1 MQTILYR
8 SLFLASTPF
17 TVLAATSDEAI
28 NLAETVVT
36 ATRTETRQNE
46 LATAMTVY
54 TRQDIEKLQVR
65 TLPELLKGTPGVDMV
80 QSGGYGKDTNVYL
93 RGTNSDHVLVLIDGI
108 KAGSVTT
115 GTSAFQFIPIDQVE
129 RVEITRGP
137 QSSLYGSE
145 AIGGVIQIFTRK
157 GGNSERPNIALETG
171 GGSYD
176 TYNGSAAVSGKWGKA
191 WYSLG
196 AAQLGS
202 QGINALSGVSVASGY
217 NPDRDGYNNTSLNAK
232 TGYRFDN
239 GAELEAFF
247 LRAEGETEIDNSISS
262 TTEFVNQ
269 TLGATASANFSDM
282 WRSTLRI
289 GQSVDDADQFRHN
302 GKFTSRF
309 NTTRWNASWLN
320 ELALHKDH
328 QLTLGTDYRFDEI
341 DSTTRYAETS
351 RYDVGAF
358 AELHSRVFDKHFL
371 NASLRWDENQAFGDS
386 VTGNFG
392 WRFNWD
398 YGLSAF
404 ASFGNAFKAPTFNQ
418 LYFPGFGN
426 PGLRPEKSTSF
437 EAGFA
442 GRHDWANWELRAYH
456 TNIEDLIVFS
466 GTPSTARNIGKAQID
481 GIEAEV
487 STQIFGWNNKL
498 SMNLMTPKDRQTNLR
513 LPRRVTE
520 SLSYDV
526 SRSFGDVDIGAS
538 VLAQGERFDNSTN
551 TVRLGSFMT
560 ADLRTAYRIDK
571 NWMLSAKLNNMF
583 DKRYQTVNTYN
594 SFGRN
599 FYFSIHYNY

>member
-1 MQTILYR
+1 MQKISFHTFALAGGA
-8 SLFLASTPF
+8 FLSTQ
-17 TVLAATSDEAI
+17 VYAEEV
-28 NLAETVVT
+28 NLPDTVVT
-36 ATRTETRQNE
+36 ATRTETRQDE

-54 TRQDIEKLQVR
+54 TRKDIEKRQVR
-65 TLPELLKGTPGVDMV
+65 TLPELLKGTPGVDLV

-93 RGTNSDHVLVLIDGI
+93 RGSNSDHVLVLIDGI

-115 GTSAFQFIPIDQVE
+115 GTAAFQFIPIDQIE
-129 RVEITRGP
+129 RVEVTRGP

-157 GGNSERPNIALETG
+157 GGNSQRPNIALEAG

-176 TYNGSAAVSGKWGKA
+176 TYNGSATVSGKWGSNA

-196 AAQLGS
+196 ASQFGS
-202 QGINALSGVSVASGY
+202 QGINAQSGVSVANGY

-239 GAELEAFF
+239 GTELEAFF
-247 LRAEGETEIDNSISS
+247 LRAEGETEIDNRDSS

-269 TLGATASANFSDM
+269 TLGATAKADFSDM
-282 WRSTLRI
+282 WRSTLRV
-289 GQSVDDADQFRHN
+289 GQSVDDADQFRHS
-302 GKFTSRF
+302 GQFFSRF

-426 PGLRPEKSTSF
+426 PGLRPEKSTNF
-437 EAGFA
+437 EAGFT
-442 GRHDWANWELRAYH
+442 GHHDWANWELRAYH

-466 GTPSTARNIGKAQID
+466 GTPFTARNIGKAQID
-481 GIEAEV
+481 GIEAEIA
-487 STQIFGWNNKL
+487 TQIFGWNNKL
-498 SMNLMTPKDRQTNLR
+498 SMSLMTPKDRQTNLR

-520 SLSYDV
+520 TLSYDV
-526 SRSFGDVDIGAS
+526 SRSFGDFDIGAS

-583 DKRYQTVNTYN
+583 DKHYQTVNTYN